1 MPAGC
6 GAGASWQSHL
16 DILNLRPRL
25 NDHFTL
31 ERLMP
36 VDMNGEGRRTDDA
49 CAMDGPGI
57 VCTELH
63 AAPSNTAK
71 ADLGKTGHCT
81 ASMNRQP

>member
-1 MPAGC
+1 MPAAC
-6 GAGASWQSHL
+6 GAGASWQSYL
-16 DILNLRPRL
+16 DILNFRPL
-25 NDHFTL
+25 LDDDFAL
-31 ERLMP
+31 ERLIT
-36 VDMNGEGRRTDDA
+36 VDMNGEGRWTNDA

-81 ASMNRQP
+81 ASMDRQP